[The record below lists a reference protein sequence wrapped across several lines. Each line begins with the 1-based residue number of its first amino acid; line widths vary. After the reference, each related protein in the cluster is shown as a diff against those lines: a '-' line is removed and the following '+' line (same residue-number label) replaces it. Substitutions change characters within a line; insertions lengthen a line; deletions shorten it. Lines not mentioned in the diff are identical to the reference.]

1 MAGDKRKVQE
11 INAGSMAD
19 IAFLLLIFFLVAT
32 TMNTDTG
39 LTRVL
44 PPMPDP
50 NQKQEDVKVKERNLL
65 LVFVSK
71 GNNIMAGGQQMDI
84 HQLKDKAKEFISTA
98 SLPDVIFMILFFFM
112 ISTTM
117 RDQELLVRYKLPT
130 ATEVQKLEKKSL
142 VSFIHIGQP
151 TPIMQAKFGTAP
163 RIQLN
168 DSYRTEKDIL
178 DFIAAERDKLNES
191 DRALMTVC
199 LKADDQTKMGII
211 TDVKQELRRANAL
224 KLSYAASKSMGY

>member
-1 MAGDKRKVQE
+1 MAVMKKKGGK
-11 INAGSMAD
+11 S
-19 IAFLLLIFFLVAT
+19 
-32 TMNTDTG
+32 
-39 LTRVL
+39 L
-44 PPMPDP
+44 PP
-50 NQKQEDVKVKERNLL
+50 
-65 LVFVSK
+65 
-71 GNNIMAGGQQMDI
+71 
-84 HQLKDKAKEFISTA
+84 ISTA

-178 DFIAAERDKLNES
+178 DFIAAERYLLAES
-191 DRALMTVC
+191 DRALMSVC
-199 LKADDQTKMGII
+199 L
-211 TDVKQELRRANAL
+211 
-224 KLSYAASKSMGY
+224 